1 MVVGVSGIKTGSGTS
16 AAVIVAGIEV
26 NVCGEST
33 GLEEENRVIGGN
45 GVGESTGPGV
55 LTR

>member
-1 MVVGVSGIKTGSGTS
+1 MVVGVNGIRIGSGTS